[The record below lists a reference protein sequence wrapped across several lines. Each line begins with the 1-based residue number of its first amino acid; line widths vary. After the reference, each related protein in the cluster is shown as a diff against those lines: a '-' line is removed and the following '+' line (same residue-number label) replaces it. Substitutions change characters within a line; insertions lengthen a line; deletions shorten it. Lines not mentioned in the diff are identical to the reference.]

1 MLVKMDFK
9 PSDELSEAYDTLF
22 VLRDHRAYWSGMPP
36 LKGKRLVQ
44 DAHVEIADRFIA
56 KIEARYNDL
65 FDKEVTEY
73 INKVFEGVTHD

>member
-36 LKGKRLVQ
+36 GEGKRLVH

-56 KIEARYNDL
+56 KIEAQYNDL

-73 INKVFEGVTHD
+73 INKCLKG

>member
-22 VLRDHRAYWSGMPP
+22 VLREHRAYWSSIPP
-36 LKGKRLVQ
+36 LNGKRLVQ
-44 DAHVEIADRFIA
+44 DAHVEIVDRFVA
-56 KIEARYNDL
+56 KIEEQYNDL

-73 INKVFEGVTHD
+73 VNKYLKV